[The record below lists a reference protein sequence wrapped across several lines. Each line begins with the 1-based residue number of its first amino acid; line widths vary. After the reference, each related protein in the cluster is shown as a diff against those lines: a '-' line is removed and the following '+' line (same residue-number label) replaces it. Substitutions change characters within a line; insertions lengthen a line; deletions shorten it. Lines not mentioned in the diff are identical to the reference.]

1 MVRNERRRR
10 VAQREGCRLAVAV
23 LVACGCLLPLSGAA
37 GATGVGLSGVFGSR
51 AVIVT
56 NDDRLHTLRVGQAT
70 PDGIRLVSVDAD
82 SAVVEIGGARQTL
95 RLGERVVSTV
105 SEGTAQRVMIEGDGQ
120 GHFVVQGS
128 VNGAAMRFLVDTGAT
143 AVSMGA
149 ADARRAGIDYRQG
162 RRAQSQ
168 TANGVAPIWVV
179 KLNSIRVG
187 GIELSGVDAAVHEG
201 DMPVVLLGMSFLNR
215 MRMSRDGSRLIL
227 ERRY

>member
-1 MVRNERRRR
+1 
-10 VAQREGCRLAVAV
+10 
-23 LVACGCLLPLSGAA
+23 
-37 GATGVGLSGVFGSR
+37 
-51 AVIVT
+51 VIVSG
-56 NDDRLHTLRVGQAT
+56 DDRLHTLRVGQTT
-70 PDGIRLVSVDAD
+70 PDGIRLVSVDAG
-82 SAVVEIGGARQTL
+82 SAVVEIEGRRQTL
-95 RLGERVVSTV
+95 RLGERVVSAE
-105 SEGTAQRVMIEGDGQ
+105 SASAGTRVMIEGDSR
-120 GHFVVQGS
+120 GHFVAQGS

-143 AVSMGA
+143 AVSIGA

-168 TANGVAPIWVV
+168 TANGVAPIWIV

-187 GIELSGVDAAVHEG
+187 GIELSGVDAAIHEG

>member
-1 MVRNERRRR
+1 
-10 VAQREGCRLAVAV
+10 
-23 LVACGCLLPLSGAA
+23 
-37 GATGVGLSGVFGSR
+37 
-51 AVIVT
+51 VIVT

-179 KLNSIRVG
+179 KLNSIRIG

>member
-1 MVRNERRRR
+1 MSVPPPRFLGQ
-10 VAQREGCRLAVAV
+10 AAVVFAF
-23 LVACGCLLPLSGAA
+23 CWPSGAGGAEA
-37 GATGVGLSGVFGSR
+37 GNLGLSGVFGNR

-56 NDDRLHTLRVGQAT
+56 GDNRLHTLRAGQT
-70 PDGIRLVSVDAD
+70 SSDGIRLVSVDAE
-82 SAVVEIGGARQTL
+82 SAVVEIDGIRQTL
-95 RLGERVVSTV
+95 RLGERVVSAESANAGSSV
-105 SEGTAQRVMIEGDGQ
+105 IIEGDGQ

-168 TANGVAPIWVV
+168 TANGVAPIWIV
-179 KLNSIRVG
+179 KLNSVRIG
-187 GIELSGVDAAVHEG
+187 GIELSGVDAAIHEG
-201 DMPVVLLGMSFLNR
+201 EMPIVLLGMSFLNR
-215 MRMSRDGSRLIL
+215 MRMSREGSRLVL